1 MIFFKFLDKIRFLNI
16 RLWDFSLNSLV
27 RNYGMAFIYRVIVR
41 HPLKTIA
48 GIRKYQKLNKTGESS
63 GKILVE
69 PNHPEKCIDD
79 NKSITGV
86 GFCLKPVS
94 PECISGRANHDCR
107 FFEHNLHL
115 RRNAEPLCCRDCMI
129 KKTGL
134 LSLRTGS
141 SFYIMTS
148 AKDILYDIILPSL
161 ETDKYLKGL
170 FCMCK
175 YSFEPFKTALLI
187 SGIEACMF
195 SFESGDCRDYKTW
208 LRADKGIKNEQ
219 TILSNKFT
227 RSLEKNLSLTSA
239 TRNTKFKKAGNIF
252 YPYD

>member
-16 RLWDFSLNSLV
+16 GIWDFSIKSLV
-27 RNYGMAFIYRVIVR
+27 RYYGLAFFSRIIVR
-41 HPLKTIA
+41 HPFKSIKGL
-48 GIRKYQKLNKTGESS
+48 RKYQKYNRGELS
-63 GKILVE
+63 GKLLIG
-69 PNHPEKCIDD
+69 PQHPEKCIDN
-79 NKSITGV
+79 NKSVTGV

-107 FFEHNLHL
+107 FFELNLHL
-115 RRNAEPLCCRDCMI
+115 KNNTEPLCCRECTI

-134 LSLRTGS
+134 LALYKGS

-148 AKDILYDIILPSL
+148 AKDILHDIFLPSVKKG
-161 ETDKYLKGL
+161 KYLKGL

-187 SGIEACMF
+187 SGIEACLF

-208 LRADKGIKNEQ
+208 LRADKGIKDEQ
-219 TILSNKFT
+219 TTLSNTFVQ
-227 RSLEKNLSLTSA
+227 SLENILSLTSA
-239 TRNTKFKKAGNIF
+239 DRNLKFRKSGNIF